1 MGTHKCTTAARPRV
15 CKMPAT
21 RTRSVPGRNLRC
33 TAALCREHC
42 CCIERSAFIM
52 CTCGGW
58 PPDSP
63 THRPASN
70 TLKSVVQGRGLRGAQ
85 KVSKTKKN
93 LTREGRPGSCDW
105 ARLSFWFWARRK
117 CTGVLWGGWEGG
129 CGNGA
134 SKAHYLHRSPRVE
147 GRAGEPG
154 RRKKGLS
161 ERKDAY
167 IGFRPEPK
175 AVLRKARGS
184 VKDPAKYEC
193 IHASVSRAPYPSL
206 YPSVHNQ
213 GGGGGDGHDIRRNKC
228 KHIVELRSRS
238 FDDRCPVHSDNVCAG
253 VCVYGKR
260 SASGRTCAG
269 WVVWFSNAFSGLS
282 GHLDDQ
288 ATPFLSH
295 CVIRVFRA
303 SAAVEPFSWEF
314 VPGRTCDTNEKWVL

>member
-1 MGTHKCTTAARPRV
+1 MVHRRRIICIGAREWRAGPENLAGVKRD
-15 CKMPAT
+15 CPKEKM
-21 RTRSVPGRNLRC
+21 RTLVSGRSR
-33 TAALCREHC
+33 
-42 CCIERSAFIM
+42 
-52 CTCGGW
+52 
-58 PPDSP
+58 
-63 THRPASN
+63 RPSYEK
-70 TLKSVVQGRGLRGAQ
+70 L
-85 KVSKTKKN
+85 
-93 LTREGRPGSCDW
+93 
-105 ARLSFWFWARRK
+105 
-117 CTGVLWGGWEGG
+117 GVLSRIRPSTS
-129 CGNGA
+129 A
-134 SKAHYLHRSPRVE
+134 YTH
-147 GRAGEPG
+147 
-154 RRKKGLS
+154 LS
-161 ERKDAY
+161 LALPTPPYTPAY
-167 IGFRPEPK
+167 TTKR
-175 AVLRKARGS
+175 
-184 VKDPAKYEC
+184 
-193 IHASVSRAPYPSL
+193 
-206 YPSVHNQ
+206 